1 MQEKELKALVSLLE
15 DDDIR
20 SDIEHKIMSLGTS
33 IIPYLEKEWEES
45 FDPEVQGHIEDLIHK
60 LQFELLQERLQ
71 EWKEQES
78 DDLLKGM
85 WLVATYQYPDLDLT
99 KLRQDLEQLYYEVWL
114 EHDPK
119 GHYFDQVKMM
129 NSVLFSKLKYRSN
142 TQNFHSPANSNINI
156 VMETKRG
163 NPISLCVLYLLVA
176 QKLDMPVYG
185 VNLPNM
191 FILTYKSEET
201 QFYINAFNRGL
212 IFSKEDI
219 DSYITQINLT
229 PRPMFYEPCSHIDII
244 IRVLRN
250 LVVAFE
256 KLDEHYKADD
266 IKLLMKIL
274 ED

>member
-15 DDDIR
+15 DNDIR
-20 SDIEHKIMSLGTS
+20 PDIEFKIMSLGTS
-33 IIPYLEKEWEES
+33 IIPYLEKEWENS
-45 FDPEVQGHIEDLIHK
+45 FDPDVQGYIEDLIHK

-71 EWKEQES
+71 HWKDNES

-85 WLVATYQYPDLDLT
+85 WLVATYQYPDLELT

-119 GHYFDQVKMM
+119 GYYFDQVKMM
-129 NSVLFSKLKYRSN
+129 NSVFFSKLKYRSN

-163 NPISLCVLYLLVA
+163 NPISLCVLYMLVA

-191 FILTYKSEET
+191 FILTYKSDET

-229 PRPMFYEPCSHIDII
+229 PRPMFYEPCFNTDII
-244 IRVLRN
+244 IRVFRN
-250 LVVAFE
+250 LIVSFE

-266 IKLLMKIL
+266 IKTLMKIL
-274 ED
+274 ES